1 MVDHAIGREMDRL
14 RLSRATCALVQ
25 HRITDCFHSNT
36 ADHRR
41 GKPSTTEKWKASL
54 DRYGDAPPQGHPACS
69 SAHSGRHR
77 LGLITVQERGRL
89 LTKSLTNVIHILS
102 KLWTT
107 RRRRTGNGFKQLD
120 PTNTVQAK
128 KISRWVWNRLDHIG
142 INAEGAVMHDETAD
156 LAPIDLIR
164 PVPPR
169 IQRRR
174 DLLASFNIP
183 VGLRKTFIKFTEA
196 ETAVLSIISDEVIR
210 HGACTLTNAAIADL
224 SGTSRSTVQ
233 DAVHT
238 AEAEGLIKVARGS
251 RNNTITV
258 SAKWKAWLDRYSEA
272 PRTDQV
278 AGSSGR
284 APAA

>member
-1 MVDHAIGREMDRL
+1 MG
-14 RLSRATCALVQ
+14 
-25 HRITDCFHSNT
+25 SN
-36 ADHRR
+36 
-41 GKPSTTEKWKASL
+41 
-54 DRYGDAPPQGHPACS
+54 S
-69 SAHSGRHR
+69 SIRP
-77 LGLITVQERGRL
+77 IQ
-89 LTKSLTNVIHILS
+89 
-102 KLWTT
+102 
-107 RRRRTGNGFKQLD
+107 
-120 PTNTVQAK
+120 VQAK